1 VDVVA
6 DEDLKPVAEKVACG
20 ERLDLADGLLL
31 ARSRDIHGVGRLA
44 DTVRR
49 RRHDGKVCY
58 NLNRHIHYTNY
69 CTLRCKFCPFW
80 RRYGDQASG
89 GYELT
94 ADQVVEQARQ
104 AYEVGA
110 TEVHIVGGLHPKL
123 PFDYYVEMCR
133 GIRSACPRIHIKAF
147 TAIEIIHFAR
157 IARPRLSVRDV
168 LERLREA
175 GLDSLPGGG
184 AEIFDQRV
192 HDEAHRHKVGPQGWF
207 DVHRTAHDMGICSN
221 ATMLFGHIEEPEQ
234 RVQHLLALRE
244 QQDESL
250 ARGAG
255 RFNCI
260 VPLPFVPDG
269 SELSHLPGPTGLDS
283 LSTIA
288 LCRLMLDNFDHVKAF
303 WVMLS
308 TKLAQVALS
317 WGADDMDGTV
327 QQYEIVQATDRPGG
341 AAQTADQLRRL
352 IAEAGFEPQERD
364 SLYRPVL
371 RDGPGPQW
379 RVSESVH
386 P

>member
-1 VDVVA
+1 MDVVA
-6 DEDLKPVAEKVACG
+6 DEDLKPVAGKVARG
-20 ERLDLADGLLL
+20 ERLDLSDGLLL
-31 ARSRDIHGVGRLA
+31 ARSHDIHGIGRLA

-49 RRHDGKVCY
+49 GRHGVEAYY
-58 NLNRHIHYTNY
+58 NLNRHINYTNY
-69 CTLRCKFCPFW
+69 CILRCKFCPFW
-80 RRYGDQASG
+80 RRHGDEASG

-94 ADQVVEQARQ
+94 VEQIVEQAHQ
-104 AYEVGA
+104 AYQAGA

-133 GIRSACPRIHIKAF
+133 AIRRACPQIHIKAF
-147 TAIEIIHFAR
+147 TAIEIIHFSR

-168 LERLREA
+168 LARLHEA

-192 HDEAHRHKVGPQGWF
+192 HDEAYRHKVGPQGWF
-207 DVHRTAHDMGICSN
+207 DVHRTAHEMGICTN
-221 ATMLFGHIEEPEQ
+221 ATMLFGHIEGAEQ
-234 RVQHLLALRE
+234 RVQHLLALRW

-250 ARGAG
+250 ARAAG

-283 LSTIA
+283 LRTIA
-288 LCRLMLDNFDHVKAF
+288 LCRLMLDNFDHIKAF

-308 TKLAQVALS
+308 PKLAQIALS

-327 QQYEIVQATDRPGG
+327 QHYEIVQTTDRTGD
-341 AAQTADQLRRL
+341 AVLTVDQLRRL
-352 IAEAGFEPQERD
+352 ITDAGFEPKERD
-364 SLYRPVL
+364 SLYRRVE
-371 RDGPGPQW
+371 RDSSGPPW
-379 RVSESVH
+379 RVFDPVH
-386 P
+386 S

>member
-1 VDVVA
+1 MDVVA
-6 DEDLKPVAEKVACG
+6 DENLKPVAEKVGCG
-20 ERLDLADGLLL
+20 ERLDWADGLLL
-31 ARSRDIHGVGRLA
+31 ARSRDIHGIGRLA
-44 DTVRR
+44 DMVHRG
-49 RRHDGKVCY
+49 RHDGEVYY
-58 NLNRHIHYTNY
+58 NLNRHINYTNY
-69 CTLRCKFCPFW
+69 CILRCKFCPFW
-80 RRYGDQASG
+80 RRYGDGASG

-94 ADQVVEQARQ
+94 VKEVAEQARQ

-123 PFDYYVEMCR
+123 PFDFYVEMCR
-133 GIRSACPRIHIKAF
+133 AVRSACPRIHIKAF

-157 IARPRLSVRDV
+157 MARPRLSVRDV
-168 LERLREA
+168 LGRLREA

-192 HDEAHRHKVGPQGWF
+192 HDEAYRHKVGPQGWF
-207 DVHRTAHDMGICSN
+207 DVHRTAHEMGICSN
-221 ATMLFGHIEEPEQ
+221 ATMLFGHIEAAEQ

-283 LSTIA
+283 LRTIA

-308 TKLAQVALS
+308 PKLAQVALS
-317 WGADDMDGTV
+317 WGADDLDGTV
-327 QQYEIVQATDRPGG
+327 QRYQIVQATERAGDVVL
-341 AAQTADQLRRL
+341 TVDQLRRL
-352 IAEAGFEPQERD
+352 IVEAGFEPRERD
-364 SLYRPVL
+364 SLYRPIV
-371 RDGPGPQW
+371 RNGAGPQW
-379 RVSESVH
+379 RVSDSVH